1 MNPSNQLDRKERE
14 LEAARKIS
22 EALFQHLRVED
33 VVEQGLKIALE
44 VVNCQAGC
52 VLLAN
57 PESKELVFYHAIGDR
72 PPKTGTA
79 FPWAQGIAGTV
90 FATGKSMV
98 VRDAKEDQRHLGEID
113 HLTGFHTQDMI
124 ALPLKRWEGHPI
136 GVLEVMNKRE
146 GRLNQDDVAI
156 LTIIAAFTALSIEQ
170 ARLFQEA
177 KLAEVARILG
187 NIGHDVKNMLMP
199 VLCGTSLL
207 KDEINEVFGSL
218 PKFDPNKAL
227 ASHEVCLEVIEM
239 VANNA
244 KRIQGRVK
252 EIADCVKGLT
262 SPPRF
267 APCKLHHV
275 VASVF
280 DTLNLMAQEKGITL
294 LHEGIVELPEMQA
307 DESRLF
313 NAFYN
318 LVNNAIAEVP
328 QGGSITIKGQI
339 ESNGKTIHVS
349 VMDTGRG
356 MPAEIRDTLF
366 TSRVISRKQGGT
378 GLGTKIVKDVVEAHS
393 GVIEV
398 ESEINVGT
406 IFHIHFPMEVSTG
419 PPSDNLCS

>member
-1 MNPSNQLDRKERE
+1 MNQLNQLDRKERE
-14 LEAARKIS
+14 LEAAQRIS
-22 EALFQHLRVED
+22 DALFQHLSVED

-44 VVNCQAGC
+44 VVNCEAGC
-52 VLLAN
+52 VLLAK
-57 PESKELVFYHAIGDR
+57 PETKELVFYHAIGDR

-90 FATGKSMV
+90 FATGKPV
-98 VRDAKEDQRHLGEID
+98 VIRDAKEDQRHFDEID

-124 ALPLKRWEGHPI
+124 AIPLKRWEGHPI
-136 GVLEVMNKRE
+136 GVLEVMNKGD
-146 GRLNQDDVAI
+146 GRLTQDDVVI
-156 LTIIAAFTALSIEQ
+156 LTVIGAFTALSIEQ

-207 KDEINEVFGSL
+207 KDEMNEVFADL
-218 PKFDPNKAL
+218 PKFDPDKGR
-227 ASHEVCLEVIEM
+227 ASHETCLEVIEM
-239 VANNA
+239 VTNNA
-244 KRIQGRVK
+244 KRIHDRVK

-280 DTLNLMAQEKGITL
+280 DTLKLMAQEKGISL
-294 LHEGIVELPEMQA
+294 YHEGIAELPEIQA

-328 QGGSITIKGQI
+328 QGGSITIRGQI
-339 ESNGKTIHVS
+339 ESNGKSIHLS

-356 MPAEIRDTLF
+356 MPAEIRDALF
-366 TSRVISRKQGGT
+366 TSKVTSRKQGGT
-378 GLGTKIVKDVVEAHS
+378 GLGTKIVKDVIEAHS
-393 GVIEV
+393 GVIAV
-398 ESEINVGT
+398 ETEMNVGT
-406 IFHIHFPMEVSTG
+406 TFHIHLPMGVPKGLPEES
-419 PPSDNLCS
+419 L